1 MIKSDVRNTSNLI
14 SALKRND
21 IIIPLAALVG
31 APICSQNPV
40 GAKTINH
47 DAVEFLF
54 KKSKDQV
61 ILMPTTNSAY
71 GTGDKNNF
79 CDEESELKPISNYAI
94 EKVEVEKTYEFR
106 KCCKF

>member
-54 KKSKDQV
+54 KKIERSSY
-61 ILMPTTNSAY
+61 INA
-71 GTGDKNNF
+71 NN
-79 CDEESELKPISNYAI
+79 
-94 EKVEVEKTYEFR
+94 
-106 KCCKF
+106 KFSLWNWRQK